1 MVDDIKNIHIIEN
14 QPPGSMDTIDYR
26 MRIFA
31 LLDMLLRELTLLKRI
46 FVQVESPV
54 L

>member
-1 MVDDIKNIHIIEN
+1 MVDDNKDINIIEN
-14 QPPGSMDTIDYR
+14 QPPRSTDTIDYR

-31 LLDMLLRELTLLKRI
+31 LLDMLLRELTLLKII